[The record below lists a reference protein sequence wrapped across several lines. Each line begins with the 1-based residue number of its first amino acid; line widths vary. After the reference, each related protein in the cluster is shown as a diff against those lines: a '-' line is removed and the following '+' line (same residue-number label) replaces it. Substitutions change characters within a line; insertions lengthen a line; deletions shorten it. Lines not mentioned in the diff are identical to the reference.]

1 MELNERNQRR
11 DAPIGRTN
19 PKWRPSGGRGGGGR
33 RWGCVGR
40 RGVWG
45 LICLTISIAPSAVTI
60 ATTTFKMAAVARQIG
75 RFLLNLGQFF
85 FVLFSYFLK
94 ADPNEKKLWWIDD
107 KLTISTKPN
116 NKKRKKEERKRNKKE
131 SKNRRGSLSLSSGL
145 VFLPFFSLCSSVAR
159 RHAAFLNVFL
169 YFFVTSCAEQE
180 RRFRLICRHLFSP
193 RQKLTN
199 DADIHWLWFILLSIL
214 IFLEHFSFSLSL
226 SLSLS
231 LSSGFLWL
239 LCSSILSSFSALF
252 FIIISSF
259 PSFSYPRFYYVIL
272 CIIFF
277 CEISRRSLIQWP
289 KQDIRPTIANIQR
302 IPNSRKN
309 FVSPEHPR
317 ASQNIPAHSRTS
329 WSISEHPIA
338 SHSNPESCLEH
349 PSAFQHLLKHP
360 RASQSISEHLRASQS
375 LLTWWKE
382 TAQLLACF
390 PHHRLTFSGPFF
402 PYFWSILI
410 ISFHCSILPSPS
422 SSAASS
428 VIHHS
433 SEELFKEVN
442 KKNTFIHL

>member
-19 PKWRPSGGRGGGGR
+19 PKWRPSGGRGGEGGGGR

-231 LSSGFLWL
+231 LFWFSLASLLFYSFFFFGTFFYYHFFFSFLF
-239 LCSSILSSFSALF
+239 LSSFLLCYSMHHFLLRDF
-252 FIIISSF
+252 T
-259 PSFSYPRFYYVIL
+259 PLSY
-272 CIIFF
+272 
-277 CEISRRSLIQWP
+277 SM
-289 KQDIRPTIANIQR
+289 A
-302 IPNSRKN
+302 
-309 FVSPEHPR
+309 
-317 ASQNIPAHSRTS
+317 
-329 WSISEHPIA
+329 
-338 SHSNPESCLEH
+338 
-349 PSAFQHLLKHP
+349 
-360 RASQSISEHLRASQS
+360 
-375 LLTWWKE
+375 
-382 TAQLLACF
+382 
-390 PHHRLTFSGPFF
+390 
-402 PYFWSILI
+402 
-410 ISFHCSILPSPS
+410 
-422 SSAASS
+422 
-428 VIHHS
+428 
-433 SEELFKEVN
+433 
-442 KKNTFIHL
+442 